1 MGAQYWITP
10 VPPFH
15 IAGNSLNTFTTLAD
29 VFPLAAHGQ
38 FVIPANTLLLGSEV
52 EIEAAGSISSTGTP
66 TFTPGFYYGGVAGA
80 ALAAA
85 SAKTAASG
93 AASHPWKMRYRGV
106 VRAIGTSGSIV
117 GSGELYWP
125 TSLSAWTP
133 SPIPEVAASRTV
145 TIDTTTAKVI
155 TVGAACSASSAS
167 NIFAVDDISVKL
179 VNA

>member
-1 MGAQYWITP
+1 MGDQFWVTP

-15 IAGNSLNTFTTLAD
+15 NAGGSLASFTTLAD
-29 VFPLAAHGQ
+29 VFPLASHGQ
-38 FVIPANTLLLGSEV
+38 LVIPANTFLIGSEI

-66 TFTPGFYYGGVAGA
+66 TFTPGLYFGGVAGV

-106 VRAIGTSGSIV
+106 VRALGTSGQIV

-125 TSLSAWTP
+125 TSLSAWTG

-145 TIDTTTAKVI
+145 TIDTTTAKAI

-167 NIFAVDDISVKL
+167 NIFAVDDLSVKL
-179 VNA
+179 IN